1 MKLPVLLA
9 LCVLAMGF
17 GFGAKPAQG
26 AGAAEIAVIAA
37 LTVRLGWKKPR
48 ERKAS
53 LSGIRR

>member
-1 MKLPVLLA
+1 
-9 LCVLAMGF
+9 MGF